1 MDTQLNIPTRSA
13 LLAVLAF
20 AAAAVALL
28 STPQGAQAGAYTAW
42 ECAGR
47 HGGPAGTPDVGN
59 NNGGNT
65 SGTAGSWIGWN
76 DCSSGQYHSGVGI
89 DGSAGAS
96 QGTYRAWD
104 TFAPSGTRFTGGY
117 FDSMGC
123 TQNGVQNLYSYGNG
137 SFLQAHILET
147 SPGCAAFEWHGFSW
161 STPYGDTNQFVH
173 WLYCHGNPCS
183 GGGGVMT
190 SNMIFNLVDY
200 SGPSPSLGGSLTG
213 GGWRSSGGTFDVS
226 GSDAGSG
233 VYFVDQYVNG
243 SHIRRDFGSCSLV
256 SLFGGTVGTS
266 MRPCPSSAGSGGIS
280 YGIGSFQQGANTL
293 TGCAYDFATDGNY
306 NGNCTSTTVHV
317 DTIAPGGVG
326 SLAVAGGSGWRPNND
341 FDLSWS
347 NPAQNHAPVDG
358 AYYRVTRVGGGY
370 DSGAQFVSGSNRNAL
385 SDLTVPSAG
394 EYQVKVWLRDSAGNH
409 SESNAQTTTLRYDPT
424 VPPAAEAQ
432 FNGWI
437 RRNDFEASADWDPV
451 NPGQLGPSGLDGYA
465 VQVTKDP
472 GTDPCVTPDHQSPSC
487 SAAEVNNDGINDTDM
502 PITEKEE
509 GDWYIHV
516 APVTGAG
523 VKAPVKHTPMPVDT
537 SDPSSSIN
545 GANGEWT
552 NKDVTVGVT
561 ASDPLSGMSPNP
573 SYSMDP
579 QPRTCLQL
587 DGGAPDCEPDA
598 DLTRVI
604 SSEGEH
610 TVAYFARDL
619 AGNENSGVPEANGK
633 QNNPPGTAAVRIDK
647 TAPQLAFAGAR
658 DVNDPAKIVVGTADA
673 LSGVAGGT
681 VELRKVGSSGS
692 WAGLATSLEGA
703 NLVARVPDDVEPGR
717 YEFRATA
724 TDRAGNTGATDRRAD
739 GSQMVEELPLK
750 EAVRLTATVEGA
762 ADKPGNDSA
771 GKKCKGKKAKKKC
784 KCKNKPKGKCKKA
797 AEATQRAV
805 SVTIPYG
812 ERVRLSGVLRTM
824 GDAPLRGR
832 ELVVTERMAEGG
844 QPAVRTSTASTNS
857 DGGYAIDLSA
867 GPSRRVTVTFE
878 GDGRYRPTE
887 SEPVDVGVKG
897 AVLAFSS
904 SKTVPET
911 KSIRF
916 RGRVGT
922 AGAALGQ
929 QGKRVELQYEKS
941 RGNWKTIDSGQT
953 NADGAFKLRY
963 GLRANYVRRT
973 KVRFRVAVPPEGS
986 WPFVGTATSKPRKTV
1001 ILP

>member
-1 MDTQLNIPTRSA
+1 MDDRYPIWRRLIA
-13 LLAVLAF
+13 LGVCATIAAVLF
-20 AAAAVALL
+20 AARAE
-28 STPQGAQAGAYTAW
+28 AGSYTAW

-47 HGGPAGTPDVGN
+47 HGGPAGTPDIGN
-59 NNGGNT
+59 NNGGAS
-65 SGTAGSWIGWN
+65 SGTAAGWTGWN
-76 DCSSGQYHSGVGI
+76 NCSSGQYHSGVGI
-89 DGSAGAS
+89 DATGSVN

-117 FDSMGC
+117 FDAMGC
-123 TQNGVQNLYSYGNG
+123 TQNGVQNLHSYGNG
-137 SFLQAHILET
+137 SILQGHILEAA
-147 SPGCAAFEWHGFSW
+147 PGCSNFEWRGFSW
-161 STPYGDTNQFVH
+161 STPYNDTNQFVH
-173 WLYCHGNPCS
+173 WLVCHAQPCS
-183 GGGGVMT
+183 NGGGVMS
-190 SNMIFNLVDY
+190 SNMIFNLVDS
-200 SGPSPSLGGSLTG
+200 SGPSASIGGSLTG
-213 GGWRSSGGTFDVS
+213 GGWRSSGGGFAVS
-226 GSDAGSG
+226 GSDSGSG

-243 SHIRRDFGSCSLV
+243 SHVRRDFASCSLV
-256 SLFGGTVGTS
+256 TLFGGAVGTS
-266 MRPCPSSAGSGGIS
+266 MRPCPSSAGSGEVG
-280 YGIGSFQQGANTL
+280 YGVGSFQQGANTL

-306 NGNCTSTTVHV
+306 NGICTSTTVHV
-317 DTIAPGGVG
+317 DTVAPGGVG
-326 SLAVAGGSGWRPNND
+326 SLSVAGGSGWRPDND

-347 NPAQNHAPVDG
+347 NPAQNHAPIDG

-370 DSGAQFVSGSNRNAL
+370 DSGAQFVSGSNRASL

-394 EYQVKVWLRDSAGNH
+394 EYQVKVWLRDTAGNQ
-409 SESNAQTTTLRYDPT
+409 SEANAQAAMLRYDPT
-424 VPPAAEAQ
+424 VPPATEAQ

-437 RRNDFEASADWDPV
+437 RRNDFDMQARWDQVPV
-451 NPGQLGPSGLDGYA
+451 GQLGPSGLDGYA
-465 VQVTKDP
+465 VQVTRDP
-472 GTDPCVTPDHQSPSC
+472 GTDPCVTPEHQSPAC
-487 SAAEVNNDGINDTDM
+487 SAEEVNNDGIGDTQM
-502 PITEKEE
+502 PVTSKDE

-537 SDPSSSIN
+537 SDPTSAIT
-545 GANGEWT
+545 GVNGEWT

-561 ASDPLSGMSPNP
+561 ASDALSGMSPNP
-573 SYSMDP
+573 AYSMDP
-579 QPRTCLQL
+579 QPRACIQV
-587 DGGAPDCEPDA
+587 DGGAADCEPDA

-619 AGNENSGVPEANGK
+619 AGNENNGGPDPQYPAK
-633 QNNPPGTAAVRIDK
+633 QNNAPGTARVRIDK

-658 DVNDPAKIVVGTADA
+658 DVNDPAKVVVTTADA

-681 VELRKVGSSGS
+681 IELRKVGSNGS
-692 WAGLATSLEGA
+692 WAGLATALEGG

-717 YEFRATA
+717 YEFRASA

-750 EAVRLTATVEGA
+750 EAVRLTATVEGSGGGGPSGQEG
-762 ADKPGNDSA
+762 KP
-771 GKKCKGKKAKKKC
+771 KCKEKKAKKC
-784 KCKNKPKGKCKKA
+784 KCKNKPKGKCKKSG
-797 AEATQRAV
+797 EASPRAV

-812 ERVRLSGVLRTM
+812 EKVRLTGVLRTM

-832 ELVVTERMAEGG
+832 ELVVTERMADGG
-844 QPAVRTSTASTNS
+844 HPAVRTSSASTNS
-857 DGGYAIDLSA
+857 DGGYAIDLQA
-867 GPSRRVTVTFE
+867 GPSRRVTVAFE
-878 GDGRYRPTE
+878 GDSRYRPTE
-887 SEPVDVGVKG
+887 AEPLDVGVKA

-922 AGAALGQ
+922 AGVALGQ
-929 QGKRVELQYEKS
+929 LGKRVELQYEKS
-941 RGNWKTIDSGQT
+941 RGNWRTIDSGQT

-973 KVRFRVAVPPEGS
+973 KVRFRISVPPEGA
-986 WPFVGTATSKPRKTV
+986 WPYVGTATSKPRKTV